1 MAFYEQTFVGKQD
14 LTNNE
19 IDSLVTKYTDFIN
32 KSGKLLKTEKWGL
45 MNLSSKINKNRKGI
59 FVHFKFETAK
69 EETVKDIE
77 KKLAIDNNIIRYL
90 TVKYNKLDLKK
101 EYFQQKQL

>member
-32 KSGKLLKTEKWGL
+32 KSGKLLKT
-45 MNLSSKINKNRKGI
+45 
-59 FVHFKFETAK
+59 
-69 EETVKDIE
+69 
-77 KKLAIDNNIIRYL
+77 
-90 TVKYNKLDLKK
+90 
-101 EYFQQKQL
+101 